1 MGAVMPAYNLT
12 NGAYMTANRRLLT
25 DVAKGEFGFRGVMM
39 SDWGAVHSALGAA
52 AGGTDLEMP
61 GPDHFNRDS
70 LAPLL
75 RSGAVTQ
82 AGVDDKVRRLLR
94 NVVRFGWMDRPSVDS
109 TTPRDNPAGHAAA
122 LDGAREGMVLLK
134 NERGV
139 LPFDAK
145 AVRTVAVIG
154 PNATPAVILGGGSA
168 TVPPFHAVSVA
179 EGVGRRFSGA
189 SVVRGLPTLGEA
201 ADATAFTTAAAGG
214 QAGLTVE
221 RWDNPALQGPP
232 ARTAVETHVNQGQPL
247 DLAVLASGT
256 IDPALFRAPPKVTSS
271 RWTGYFTPAQAGTY
285 DLFVQ
290 QGGFGPTGYRLYVD
304 DTLVRDRWDEARAI
318 VDHVALPL
326 DARPHKVVVERHVVA
341 VLGIDFFR
349 LGLRRQGTWVD
360 SAAVRAARAANA
372 VVLAVGFGPE
382 SESEG
387 WDRTFRLPP
396 GQDELIRAVAA
407 ANPRT
412 VVVINS
418 GGAVDMTRWL
428 DAVPAVVEA
437 WYPGEAV
444 GTALAEILAGDVNP
458 SGHLP
463 ATFERRWED
472 NPVHDNY
479 YPTPGTNQV
488 PYREGV
494 FVGYRGYDRSGTAPL
509 FPFGHGLSYTTFR
522 YANLAVR
529 PAAGSTPTSPRYA
542 VAFDVTNA
550 GARAGAAVAQVYV
563 SDGHAA
569 VARPPKEL
577 KGFAKVVL
585 TPGETRRVTV
595 PLDLR
600 SLAYYDVGGRR
611 WRADAGTFTLRVGNS
626 SADLPLSG
634 PLVLPRT
641 VTRPVTAR

>member
-1 MGAVMPAYNLT
+1 VGAVMPAYNLT